1 MTSQLKAK
9 KKKRFCFKRFKT
21 KLMLEIEKVSR
32 EANLAETDAKA
43 MNFAEILMG
52 TNRIKLS

>member
-9 KKKRFCFKRFKT
+9 KKDFVLKDLKLNKKT
-21 KLMLEIEKVSR
+21 RKVSR

-52 TNRIKLS
+52 TKKIKLS